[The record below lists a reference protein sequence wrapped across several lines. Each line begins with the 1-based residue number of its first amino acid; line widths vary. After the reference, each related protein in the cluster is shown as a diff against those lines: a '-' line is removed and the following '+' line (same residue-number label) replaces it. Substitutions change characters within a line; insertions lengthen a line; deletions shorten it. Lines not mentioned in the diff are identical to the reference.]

1 MKENKTKVSILV
13 VNYNNAIYL
22 DECLESMFN
31 QSYEY
36 KEIIFLDD
44 GSKDNSKEILKKYEN
59 NIKIVKK
66 NYPKKNIPSYDQ
78 FKSYIECLMESKGEI
93 IFLCDSD
100 DYFLESK
107 IKKIVHKF

>member
-1 MKENKTKVSILV
+1 MLIKKYKFSDIHELLIKNNLNKFLKIRCHLEKHLNIFMKENKTKVSILV

-66 NYPKKNIPSYDQ
+66 NYPKKYP
-78 FKSYIECLMESKGEI
+78 
-93 IFLCDSD
+93 FL
-100 DYFLESK
+100 
-107 IKKIVHKF
+107 

>member
-1 MKENKTKVSILV
+1 MHLEKHLNIFMKENKTKVSILV

-44 GSKDNSKEILKKYEN
+44 GSKIILKKY
-59 NIKIVKK
+59 
-66 NYPKKNIPSYDQ
+66 
-78 FKSYIECLMESKGEI
+78 
-93 IFLCDSD
+93 
-100 DYFLESK
+100 
-107 IKKIVHKF
+107 